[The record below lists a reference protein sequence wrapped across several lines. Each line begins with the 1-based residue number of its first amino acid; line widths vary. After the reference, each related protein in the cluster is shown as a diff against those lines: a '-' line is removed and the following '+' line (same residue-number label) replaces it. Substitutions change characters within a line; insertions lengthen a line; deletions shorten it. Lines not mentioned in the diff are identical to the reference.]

1 MKILSS
7 FLLVLI
13 LFFTGC
19 TPPNG
24 SGSPDSGPS
33 LSPEELAER
42 NQECDL
48 YVSFAITNYQNRDY
62 TSTIENYNHILN
74 LGCGERNAEDIYQW
88 MGRSYIELGKLDS
101 ANYSFKQ
108 GLKYLKDDENLYEV
122 AAWNAGKLGNLDEQ
136 IYYLDQWFSIDETN
150 TKVLENLSNVY
161 RDNEMFEEQ
170 IDILNLWLKIN
181 PSDKNANAE
190 KKAAFAALGKD
201 EVDVDRE
208 RWEADPSNVKY
219 GIDYVKG
226 LLNAEQDA
234 KAVEV
239 CQSLLVYDKFNTTV
253 LRLLGDAQLNQ
264 YNDDLALEAY
274 ISLTNIDPS
283 DYDVAME
290 ISKLY
295 INKEDYKSSL
305 DWAQKAITASGNKGV
320 TFFQRAEVY
329 YALAEGCTG
338 DALSFWDKVVFE
350 IAWEDYNEAI
360 KNGYSRAKTRRDF
373 LKENNITTSADWF
386 MRPDNEKEVLKEN
399 ENCFR
404 CRSRWI

>member
-1 MKILSS
+1 MLS
-7 FLLVLI
+7 LI
-13 LFFTGC
+13 LFFIGC
-19 TPPNG
+19 TPPDG

-33 LSPEELAER
+33 LSPAELAER

-62 TSTIENYNHILN
+62 NSTIENYNHILN
-74 LGCGERNAEDIYQW
+74 LGCGERNAEDIFQW

-108 GLKYLKDDENLYEV
+108 GLKYLKEDNNLYEV

-136 IYYLDQWFSIDETN
+136 IYYLEQWFSIDETN

-161 RDNEMFEEQ
+161 RDNEMYEEQ
-170 IDILNLWLKIN
+170 IDILNLWLKLN
-181 PSDKNANAE
+181 PGDKNANAE

-226 LLNAEQDA
+226 LLNDQQDA

-283 DYDVAME
+283 DYIVAIE
-290 ISKLY
+290 ISKIF

-305 DWAQKAITASGNKGV
+305 DWAQKAITASGNKGI
-320 TFFQRAEVY
+320 TFFQRAETY
-329 YALAEGCTG
+329 YALAESCTG
-338 DALSFWDKVVFE
+338 DVLSFWDKVVFE
-350 IAWEDYNEAI
+350 IAWEDYSEAI
-360 KNGYSRAKTRRDF
+360 RNGYSRAKTRRDF
-373 LKENNITTSADWF
+373 LQENNITTSADWF
-386 MRPDNEKEVLKEN
+386 MRPDNEKEVTPQSDCYSWIK
-399 ENCFR
+399 
-404 CRSRWI
+404 RSINRK